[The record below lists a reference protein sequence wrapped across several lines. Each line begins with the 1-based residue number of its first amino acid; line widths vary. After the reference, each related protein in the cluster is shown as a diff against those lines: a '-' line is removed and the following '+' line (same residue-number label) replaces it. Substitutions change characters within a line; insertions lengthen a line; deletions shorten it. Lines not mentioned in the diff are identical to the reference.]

1 MSRALLILAGD
12 AQRARAVK
20 WIAQAPAMTRVEF
33 KAPRRTL
40 DQNAKMW
47 AMLTEIA
54 AQKEHCGRRY
64 PPETWKQL
72 FLHALGREMQF
83 VPALDGQTFLP
94 LGQRSS
100 DLTKAEMSDLIELMH
115 AWGSENGVTFRD
127 EEAANAA

>member
-20 WIAQAPAMTRVEF
+20 WIAQAPAGTRLEF

-54 AQKEHCGRRY
+54 AQKEHCGRKY
-64 PPETWKQL
+64 PPETWKAL

-100 DLTKAEMSDLIELMH
+100 DLTKAEMSDLIELLH
-115 AWGSENGVTFRD
+115 AWGAENGVVFRD
-127 EEAANAA
+127 EEMAA